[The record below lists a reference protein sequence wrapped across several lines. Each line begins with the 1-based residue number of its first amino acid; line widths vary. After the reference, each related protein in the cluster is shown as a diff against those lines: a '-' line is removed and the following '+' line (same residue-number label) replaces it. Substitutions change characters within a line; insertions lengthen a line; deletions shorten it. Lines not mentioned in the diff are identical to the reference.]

1 MPTEEHVQTSKAVIA
16 FHLYIPQFFCQSL
29 MFDDC
34 ILFVQSDCHF
44 SHRTDGVLRRNC
56 EGSQN
61 IDKEYKQLINA
72 SMVNAPSKFLIN
84 TRPAIHAE
92 REMG

>member
-1 MPTEEHVQTSKAVIA
+1 MKEQVQTSQAVMA
-16 FHLYIPQFFCQSL
+16 LQPKIPQFFCQSL

-34 ILFVQSDCHF
+34 DFFVQGDSHF
-44 SHRTDGVLRRNC
+44 SHRTDGVLGRNC

-61 IDKEYKQLINA
+61 IDKEYKQIINA
-72 SMVNAPSKFLIN
+72 PMVNAPSKFLIN